1 MPHRNTQAVDQHMR
15 ACAVPRA
22 NGETGY
28 NVAFEYKCQARW
40 SLSMECKVSWMGQD
54 GMAFAAETGSGHLVT
69 MDGAPEGGGRNLA
82 PRPMEMVLLGTGGCT
97 AYDVVMILKKSRQEV
112 AGCSVT
118 LKAERASEDP
128 KVFTKIHF
136 HFTVTGKNL
145 NPATVERA
153 IKLSHDK
160 YCSASIMIAKTAE
173 LTHSFDIVAG

>member
-1 MPHRNTQAVDQHMR
+1 
-15 ACAVPRA
+15 
-22 NGETGY
+22 
-28 NVAFEYKCQARW
+28 
-40 SLSMECKVSWMGQD
+40 MECMVRWGGPS
-54 GMAFAAETGSGHLVT
+54 GMTFVAETGSGHLVC
-69 MDGAPEGGGRNLA
+69 MDGAPDGGGRDLA
-82 PRPMEMVLLGTGGCT
+82 PRPMELLLAGTGGCT
-97 AYDVVMILKKSRQEV
+97 AYDVVMILKKSRQEI

-128 KVFTKIHF
+128 KVFTRIHF

-153 IKLSHDK
+153 INLSHDK